1 MIRRPPRST
10 RTDTLFP
17 YPTLFRSR
25 RCIAHD
31 EYHGHRGIVLAI
43 AAQRRV
49 AAGAS
54 MDDGVDHAGASQAVA
69 FLSPGRI
76 RKIEEGFVSRIPDR
90 ENLIDM
96 LSAHG
101 LAKHGRAPQDPR
113 AGSVAKIVKLE
124 HAWRS
129 LDGRNDDG
137 FQVRSEEHTSELQSL
152 MRISYAVFCL
162 KKKKL

>member
-1 MIRRPPRST
+1 MVRFFFS
-10 RTDTLFP
+10 
-17 YPTLFRSR
+17 SR
-25 RCIAHD
+25 RRHTRCAL
-31 EYHGHRGIVLAI
+31 VT
-43 AAQRRV
+43 
-49 AAGAS
+49 
-54 MDDGVDHAGASQAVA
+54 GVQTCALPI
-69 FLSPGRI
+69 F

-124 HAWRS
+124 HAWRR

-137 FQVRSEEHTSELQSL
+137 FQV
-152 MRISYAVFCL
+152 APFPG
-162 KKKKL
+162 

>member
-1 MIRRPPRST
+1 MPIFFFFLMIRAPPRST
-10 RTDTLFP
+10 LTDTLFP
-17 YPTLFRSR
+17 YTTLFRS
-25 RCIAHD
+25 
-31 EYHGHRGIVLAI
+31 
-43 AAQRRV
+43 V

-54 MDDGVDHAGASQAVA
+54 MDDGVGHAGASQAVA
-69 FLSPGRI
+69 FLSPVRI

-124 HAWRS
+124 HAWR
-129 LDGRNDDG
+129 R
-137 FQVRSEEHTSELQSL
+137 
-152 MRISYAVFCL
+152 
-162 KKKKL
+162 